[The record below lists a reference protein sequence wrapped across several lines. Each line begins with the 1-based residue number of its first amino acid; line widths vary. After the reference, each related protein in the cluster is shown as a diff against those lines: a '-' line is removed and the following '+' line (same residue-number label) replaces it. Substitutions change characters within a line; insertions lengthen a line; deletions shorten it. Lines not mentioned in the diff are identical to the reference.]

1 MAFLLCP
8 RSEVNWTGENG
19 ETVCLLYPEI
29 CLHAVSRDV
38 SSFPHPCLYMLT
50 SCQLDIE
57 EEHEGEPVE
66 TIEMRMVLENE
77 DKCK

>member
-57 EEHEGEPVE
+57 EEQEGEPVE